1 MRPMK
6 KILIAFYSKDGNTKR
21 MAELLR
27 DKVNGDLYEIKVNR
41 HYSDNDWTAMDEANA
56 EIKNH
61 DLPPVTSPEIDVSPY
76 DVVLIGGPVWGWMLS
91 TPLMSFLQK
100 TDFKGNRVS
109 AFWTFYD
116 HDEQYDKTMKA
127 MIKNG
132 DYCSGLPMPRNLVN
146 NRSRLN
152 KAIDD
157 WLMQIEE
164 TKGE

>member
-1 MRPMK
+1 MK
-6 KILIAFYSKDGNTKR
+6 KILIAFFSKDGNTKR
-21 MAELLR
+21 MAELLH
-27 DKVNGDLYEIKVNR
+27 DKAHGDLYEIKTNR

-61 DLPPVTSPEIDVSPY
+61 DLPPVTSPEIDLSSY
-76 DVVLIGGPVWGWMLS
+76 DMILIGGPVWGWTLS

-100 TDFKGNRVS
+100 TDFKGKRVS

-127 MIKNG
+127 MVKNG
-132 DYCSGLPMPRNLVN
+132 DYRSGLPMPRNLVN

-152 KAIDD
+152 RAIDD

-164 TKGE
+164 TKD

>member
-1 MRPMK
+1 MGMDTFH
-6 KILIAFYSKDGNTKR
+6 AFN
-21 MAELLR
+21 
-27 DKVNGDLYEIKVNR
+27 VI
-41 HYSDNDWTAMDEANA
+41 
-56 EIKNH
+56 
-61 DLPPVTSPEIDVSPY
+61 
-76 DVVLIGGPVWGWMLS
+76 
-91 TPLMSFLQK
+91 LQK